1 MPLGTFDYQRILEG
15 TSVSGKFGESLQV
28 VEKWQIRVDNPA
40 SSKAEILA
48 AIATTAGIT
57 WGASHFE
64 FSALKAMEF
73 EFSPIGRD
81 GLRWILSVS
90 YYVPPT
96 TKRPKANGIPED
108 VWERSGGTTSVPA
121 FRDKDG
127 TIIVNA
133 AKDPIE
139 GLQKEREES
148 SWTLVKYYETES
160 TLTTDVTAYAGKVN
174 TSTWAGGAA
183 KTWKCYF
190 KGAKAQSV
198 SKLDG
203 DDDAGT
209 LEFIESRWEF
219 RYEPDTWRLMPWDVG
234 FMELVSG
241 ERKVITGNDG
251 KPVKQPVALNTS
263 GTKRS
268 PGTAPSVVNNG
279 AGVEIYA
286 TADWST
292 ALGTPA
298 LI

>member
-1 MPLGTFDYQRILEG
+1 MPLTTFDYQRILEG

-28 VEKWQIRVDNPA
+28 VEKWQIRVDDPSA
-40 SSKAEILA
+40 SKADILT
-48 AIATTAGIT
+48 AISTTAGVT
-57 WGASHFE
+57 WGAAHFE
-64 FSALKAMEF
+64 FPALKAMEF
-73 EFSPIGRD
+73 DFSPVGRD
-81 GLRWILSVS
+81 GLRWILTVN
-90 YYVPPT
+90 YYVPPA
-96 TKRPKANGIPED
+96 TKRPKENGIPED

-127 TIIVNA
+127 NIIVNA

-139 GLQKEREES
+139 GLEKEREES
-148 SWTLVKYYETES
+148 SWTLTKYYEDEA
-160 TLTTDVTAYAGKVN
+160 TLASDITAYAGKVN

-203 DDDAGT
+203 DDDAGL

-219 RYEPDTWRLMPWDVG
+219 RYEPDTWKLMPWDVG

-251 KPVKQPVALNTS
+251 KPVKQPVALNTN
-263 GTKRS
+263 GTKKS
-268 PGTAPSVVNNG
+268 PGTAPSVVNAG
-279 AGVEIYA
+279 AGVDVYS

-292 ALGTPA
+292 ALGTPS